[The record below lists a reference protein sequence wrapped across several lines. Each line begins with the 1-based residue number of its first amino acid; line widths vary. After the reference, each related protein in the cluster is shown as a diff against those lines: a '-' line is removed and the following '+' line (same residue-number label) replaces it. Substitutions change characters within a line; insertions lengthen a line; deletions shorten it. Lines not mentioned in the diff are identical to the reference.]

1 MEPQRSKKL
10 PPSDAQGCFIPSE
23 ENALPPICVAGREGS
38 SSNCDV
44 EYKEVRND
52 PELLERLQH
61 ETLKFIVKNNFFV
74 LVKVVNSE

>member
-1 MEPQRSKKL
+1 L

-38 SSNCDV
+38 NSNCDV

-52 PELLERLQH
+52 PDLLERLQR
-61 ETLKFIVKNNFFV
+61 ETLKFIVKNNFYV